1 MTVVDTGPFPEAT
14 ASAAAVEQR
23 RSSIPSPA
31 SEAEPDSQTRPPEPP
46 EAMAPAPRSAV
57 RVEPLIGLEWSQA
70 IEMWGAEDAT
80 TPAEA
85 RRAWLHRAPESQVLT
100 LYRSIRQADP
110 RAPAPWWLRALAE
123 GSLASRTEGFAV
135 EDRVAKLLSTRSG
148 WVFVPWATEG
158 SSGYWEYVPSER
170 KLFEP
175 GMPTTLILTDRHPGW
190 IDVLRVHAGQTPDP
204 VAVAGLADLRAN
216 LARFES
222 MGPA

>member
-1 MTVVDTGPFPEAT
+1 MTVVDTGPFPEA
-14 ASAAAVEQR
+14 AAAAAAVEQR
-23 RSSIPSPA
+23 RSSNPSSSP
-31 SEAEPDSQTRPPEPP
+31 SSQLPTQ
-46 EAMAPAPRSAV
+46 STGSL

-80 TPAEA
+80 TPAGT
-85 RRAWLHRAPESQVLT
+85 RRAWLHRAPEAQVMA
-100 LYRSIRQADP
+100 LYRTIRKADP
-110 RAPAPWWLRALAE
+110 DAPAPWWLRAVAAGNLN
-123 GSLASRTEGFAV
+123 SRAEGFAV
-135 EDRVAKLLSTRSG
+135 EDRVAKLLLARPG

-170 KLFEP
+170 KLDEP

-190 IDVLRVHAGQTPDP
+190 IDVLRVHSGETPEP
-204 VAVAGLADLRAN
+204 VAVRGLADLRAN

>member
-23 RSSIPSPA
+23 RSSN
-31 SEAEPDSQTRPPEPP
+31 PPLLS
-46 EAMAPAPRSAV
+46 APAPRSGV
-57 RVEPLIGLEWSQA
+57 RVEAMLGLEWSQA

-80 TPAEA
+80 TPAET
-85 RRAWLHRAPESQVLT
+85 RRAWLHRAPEAQVMT

-110 RAPAPWWLRALAE
+110 RAPAPWWLRALAA
-123 GSLASRTEGFAV
+123 GTLTSRTEGFAV
-135 EDRVAKLLSTRSG
+135 EDRVAKLLSARTG

-170 KLFEP
+170 KLLEP

-190 IDVLRVHAGQTPDP
+190 IDLLRVHSGDNPDP
-204 VAVAGLADLRAN
+204 MAVEGLADLRAN

>member
-1 MTVVDTGPFPEAT
+1 MPPSVPPAR
-14 ASAAAVEQR
+14 SAIDE
-23 RSSIPSPA
+23 SPA
-31 SEAEPDSQTRPPEPP
+31 L
-46 EAMAPAPRSAV
+46 

-80 TPAEA
+80 VPSET
-85 RRAWLHRAPESQVLT
+85 RRAWVHRAPEPQVMA
-100 LYRSIRQADP
+100 LYRTIRRSGTDV
-110 RAPAPWWLRALAE
+110 PAPWWLRALAA
-123 GSLASRTEGFAV
+123 GNLSSRAEGFAV
-135 EDRVAKLLSTRSG
+135 EDRVAKLLSARPG

-170 KLFEP
+170 KLLEP

-190 IDVLRVHAGQTPDP
+190 IDILRVHVGETPDP
-204 VAVAGLADLRAN
+204 VAVGGLPDLRAN

>member
-1 MTVVDTGPFPEAT
+1 VTVVDTGPFPEAT

-23 RSSIPSPA
+23 RSSN
-31 SEAEPDSQTRPPEPP
+31 PPLLS
-46 EAMAPAPRSAV
+46 APAPRSGV
-57 RVEPLIGLEWSQA
+57 RVEPMLGLEWSQA

-80 TPAEA
+80 TPAET
-85 RRAWLHRAPESQVLT
+85 RRAWLHRAPEAQVMA

-110 RAPAPWWLRALAE
+110 RAPAPWWLRALAA
-123 GSLASRTEGFAV
+123 GTLTSRTEGFAV
-135 EDRVAKLLSTRSG
+135 EDRVAKLLSARTG

-170 KLFEP
+170 KLLEP

-190 IDVLRVHAGQTPDP
+190 IDLLRVHSGETPDP
-204 VAVAGLADLRAN
+204 MAVEGLADLRAN